1 MQLDT
6 ASSHTLVH
14 TSDYNV
20 TTIDAMYSSE
30 EPMYFLRSAHSLEL
44 GLLRKKQVTSEKY
57 TSHQTFNR

>member
-20 TTIDAMYSSE
+20 TMTDAMYSSQ
-30 EPMYFLRSAHSLEL
+30 EPTYFVWSTHSLEL
-44 GLLRKKQVTSEKY
+44 GLPRKKQVTSEKY
-57 TSHQTFNR
+57 TSH